1 MFHGVVVVGQ
11 LREIPGV
18 AACACASP
26 AAHTHS
32 PLSPIS
38 WSLDRLLSRSRL
50 TSYITACVAWFK
62 NAGVEER
69 PPWSRVGSS
78 DEVRPGLEV

>member
-1 MFHGVVVVGQ
+1 MVLLCLGKCVKFLVSLPVPV
-11 LREIPGV
+11 LLLL
-18 AACACASP
+18 
-26 AAHTHS
+26 HTHTPPS
-32 PLSPIS
+32 PLS

-69 PPWSRVGSS
+69 PSWSRVGSS
-78 DEVRPGLEV
+78 DELRPGLEV